1 LIEIDMKSK
10 KNILMISQAAFPPDI
25 RLEKEIKS
33 LSEAGYKVLV
43 ICNQYN
49 KELNPTYGY
58 CEIKRINALFKSVML
73 NRIINFPI
81 FFNPR
86 YLTLIFKSIVRFK
99 PAFIHAHDLP
109 MVPLALLF
117 GKLFRLPV
125 IFDMH
130 ENYPE
135 ALKAFQKKGVINFL
149 LKNYK
154 AAKLLEKFC
163 IKKSYAII
171 TVVEENSERLIKQ
184 GVDSEKIYLVSN
196 TVDLDTFAT
205 EPIDENIIEKY
216 RNKIVLLY
224 AGYVTPERGLDV
236 VVRGMSFLKEKLT
249 SAKLLIIGNG
259 ISVPTLKKLISELSL
274 NDFVE
279 FIEWPGHDKLS
290 SYFKVARIFISPQ
303 PQCEFW
309 DTTIPHKLFEY
320 MSKSKPVLAADS
332 KAIKRVIEETNSGMT
347 YETGNPENFSTKVLE
362 ILSSNIPFGEN
373 GLKAVKKTYNWEK
386 DSKVLIKLYKDFA
399 VK

>member
-1 LIEIDMKSK
+1 
-10 KNILMISQAAFPPDI
+10 MISQAAFPPDI

-49 KELNPTYGY
+49 KELNPTYEY
-58 CEIKRINALFKSVML
+58 CDIKRVNAVFNSTRL

-86 YLTLIFKSIVRFK
+86 YLLKIYKAILEFK
-99 PAFIHAHDLP
+99 PGFIHAHDLP
-109 MVPLALLF
+109 MVPIGLLF
-117 GKLFRLPV
+117 KKLIRLPV

-135 ALKAFQKKGVINFL
+135 ALKAFGKTGLINFL
-149 LKNYK
+149 FKNYK

-163 IKKSYAII
+163 IKRSDSII
-171 TVVEENSERLIKQ
+171 TVVQENSERLITQ
-184 GVDSEKIYLVSN
+184 GVSKEKIHLVSN
-196 TVDLDTFAT
+196 TVDLNSFAT
-205 EPIDENIIEKY
+205 EPIKENILEKY

-224 AGYVTPERGLDV
+224 AGYVTPERGLEV
-236 VVRGMSFLKEKLT
+236 VVRGMNFLKEKLT
-249 SAKLLIIGNG
+249 NIKLLIVGNG
-259 ISVPTLKKLISELSL
+259 ITVPTLKKISDEFSL

-320 MSKSKPVLAADS
+320 MSKSEPVLAADS
-332 KAIKRVIEETNSGMT
+332 KAIKRVVEETGCGVT
-347 YETGNPENFSTKVLE
+347 YKSNNPEDFSNKVLE

-373 GLKAVKKTYNWEK
+373 GLKAVRKIYNWDV
-386 DSKVLIKLYKDFA
+386 DSQVLIKLYQDYDSK
-399 VK
+399 

>member
-1 LIEIDMKSK
+1 
-10 KNILMISQAAFPPDI
+10 MISQALFPPDI

-33 LSEAGYKVLV
+33 LSEAGYNVLV

-49 KELNPTYGY
+49 KELNPTFKY
-58 CEIKRINALFKSVML
+58 CEIKRVNALFKSVML

-86 YLTLIFKSIVRFK
+86 ILRKIYWAILEFK
-99 PAFIHAHDLP
+99 PDFIHAHDLP
-109 MVPLALLF
+109 MIPVALF
-117 GKLFRLPV
+117 FKKLFRIPV

-135 ALKAFQKKGVINFL
+135 ALKAFGKKGLINFL
-149 LKNYK
+149 FKNYK

-163 IKKSYAII
+163 IKRSDAII
-171 TVVEENSERLIKQ
+171 TVVKENSERLLQQ
-184 GVDSEKIYLVSN
+184 GVKSEKIYLVSN

-205 EPIDENIIEKY
+205 EPVDEKILEKY
-216 RNKIVLLY
+216 RNQVVLLY

-236 VVRGMSFLKEKLT
+236 VVRGMSFLKEKIT
-249 SAKLLIIGNG
+249 NAKLLIIGNG
-259 ISVPTLKKLISELSL
+259 ISVPSLKKISDDLSL
-274 NDFVE
+274 NNFVE
-279 FIEWPGHDKLS
+279 FIGWPGHDKLS
-290 SYFKVARIFISPQ
+290 SYFKVAKIFISPQ

-320 MSKSKPVLAADS
+320 MSQSKPVLAADS
-332 KAIKRVIEETNSGMT
+332 KAIKRVIEETSCGLIYKSN
-347 YETGNPENFSTKVLE
+347 NPEDFSTKVLE

-373 GLKAVKKTYNWEK
+373 GLKAVKQNYNWGK
-386 DSKVLIKLYKDFA
+386 DSQVLIKLYQDFDS
-399 VK
+399 K

>member
-1 LIEIDMKSK
+1 MKSK

-33 LSEAGYKVLV
+33 LSEAGYKILV
-43 ICNQYN
+43 VCNQYDRIQ
-49 KELNPTYGY
+49 NPMFKY
-58 CEIKRINALFKSVML
+58 CEIRKVNAVFNSVTL

-86 YLTLIFKSIVRFK
+86 YLLKIYKAILEFK
-99 PAFIHAHDLP
+99 PDFIHAHDLP
-109 MVPLALLF
+109 MVPVALLF
-117 GKLFRLPV
+117 KKLFRLPV

-135 ALKAFQKKGVINFL
+135 ALKAFKKKGMINFL

-154 AAKLLEKFC
+154 VAKLLEKFC
-163 IKKSYAII
+163 IKRSDSII
-171 TVVEENSERLIKQ
+171 TVVQENSKRLIKE
-184 GVDSEKIYLVSN
+184 GVGKEKIYLVSN

-205 EPIDENIIEKY
+205 EPVDLKIIDKY
-216 RNKIVLLY
+216 DDKIVLLY
-224 AGYVTPERGLDV
+224 AGYVTPERELDV
-236 VVRGMSFLKEKLT
+236 VVKGMSFLRERLT
-249 SAKLLIIGNG
+249 NAKLLIIGNG
-259 ISVPTLKKLISELSL
+259 ISIPPLKKISNDLSL

-290 SYFKVARIFISPQ
+290 SYFKVAKIFISPQ
-303 PQCEFW
+303 PKCEFW

-320 MSKSKPVLAADS
+320 MSQSKPVLAADS
-332 KAIKRVIEETNSGMT
+332 TAIKRVIEETNSGMT
-347 YETGNPENFSTKVLE
+347 YETDNPEDFSAKVLE

-373 GLKAVKKTYNWEK
+373 GLKAVKQTYNWDR
-386 DSKVLIKLYKDFA
+386 DSQVLIKLYQDFDS
-399 VK
+399 K

>member
-1 LIEIDMKSK
+1 
-10 KNILMISQAAFPPDI
+10 MISQAAFPPDI

-86 YLTLIFKSIVRFK
+86 YLTLIFRSIVRFK

-205 EPIDENIIEKY
+205 EPIDENILEKY

-373 GLKAVKKTYNWEK
+373 GLKAVKKIYNWEK

>member
-1 LIEIDMKSK
+1 
-10 KNILMISQAAFPPDI
+10 MISQAAFPPDI
-25 RLEKEIKS
+25 RLEKEIKR

-43 ICNQYN
+43 ICNQYK
-49 KELNPTYGY
+49 KELNPSFKY
-58 CEIKRINALFKSVML
+58 CEIKRVSAVFKSVSL

-86 YLTLIFKSIVRFK
+86 YLLKIYKAILEFK
-99 PAFIHAHDLP
+99 PDFIHAHDLP
-109 MVPLALLF
+109 MVPVALLF
-117 GKLFRLPV
+117 KKLFRLPV

-135 ALKAFQKKGVINFL
+135 ALKAFKKKGIINFIF
-149 LKNYK
+149 KNYK
-154 AAKLLEKFC
+154 SAKLLEKFC
-163 IKKSYAII
+163 IKMSDAII
-171 TVVEENSERLIKQ
+171 TVVRENSERLIKQ
-184 GVDSEKIYLVSN
+184 GVASEKIYLVSN
-196 TVDLDTFAT
+196 TVDIDTFAT
-205 EPIDENIIEKY
+205 EPIDENILEKY
-216 RNKIVLLY
+216 RNKIVLIY

-236 VVRGMSFLKEKLT
+236 VVSGMSFLKEKLT
-249 SAKLLIIGNG
+249 SVKLLIIGNG
-259 ISVPTLKKLISELSL
+259 ISVPTLKKLVSELSL

-290 SYFKVARIFISPQ
+290 SYFKVAKIFISPQ

-320 MSKSKPVLAADS
+320 MSQSKPVLAADS

-347 YETGNPENFSTKVLE
+347 YETANPEDFSVKVLE

-373 GLKAVKKTYNWEK
+373 GLKAVKQTYNWEK
-386 DSKVLIKLYKDFA
+386 DSQVLIKLYQDFES
-399 VK
+399 K

>member
-1 LIEIDMKSK
+1 MKSK

-33 LSEAGYKVLV
+33 LSEAGYKILI

-49 KELNPTYGY
+49 KELNPTFEY
-58 CEIKRINALFKSVML
+58 CEIKRVNAVFNSAIL

-86 YLTLIFKSIVRFK
+86 YLLKIYKAILEFK
-99 PAFIHAHDLP
+99 PDFIHAHDLP
-109 MVPLALLF
+109 MVPVALMF
-117 GKLFRLPV
+117 NKLFRLPV

-163 IKKSYAII
+163 IKKSDAII

-373 GLKAVKKTYNWEK
+373 GLKAVKKIYNWEK

>member
-1 LIEIDMKSK
+1 MRSK

-49 KELNPTYGY
+49 KELNITFEY
-58 CEIKRINALFKSVML
+58 CEIKRVKAVFKSVKL

-81 FFNPR
+81 FINPR
-86 YLTLIFKSIVRFK
+86 FLLTVFNSIVRFK
-99 PAFIHAHDLP
+99 PEFIHAHDLP
-109 MVPLALLF
+109 MVPVALIF
-117 GKLFRLPV
+117 GKLFRIPI

-135 ALKAFQKKGVINFL
+135 ALKAFQKKGIINFL
-149 LKNYK
+149 FKNYK
-154 AAKLLEKFC
+154 AAKLLEKIC
-163 IKKSYAII
+163 IRKSDAII
-171 TVVEENSERLIKQ
+171 TVVRENSERLINQ
-184 GVDSEKIYLVSN
+184 GVKSEKIYLVSN

-205 EPIDENIIEKY
+205 EPIDEYILQKY

-224 AGYVTPERGLDV
+224 AGYVTPERGLDI

-249 SAKLLIIGNG
+249 NSKLLIIGNG
-259 ISVPTLKKLISELSL
+259 ISVSALKKLMIDLSL

-279 FIEWPGHDKLS
+279 FIKWPGHDKLS

-320 MSKSKPVLAADS
+320 MSQSKPVLAADS

-347 YETGNPENFSTKVLE
+347 YKTANPEDFSAKVLE
-362 ILSSNIPFGEN
+362 ILSSNVPFGEN
-373 GLKAVKKTYNWEK
+373 GLKAVKQTYNWEK
-386 DSKVLIKLYKDFA
+386 DSQVLIELYQDFEL
-399 VK
+399 K

>member
-1 LIEIDMKSK
+1 MKPK

-33 LSEAGYKVLV
+33 LSEAGYNVLV

-49 KELNPTYGY
+49 KELNPTIKY
-58 CEIKRINALFKSVML
+58 CEIKRVNALFKSIML

-86 YLTLIFKSIVRFK
+86 YLLKIYKAIIEFK
-99 PAFIHAHDLP
+99 PDYIHAHDLP
-109 MVPLALLF
+109 MVPIALF
-117 GKLFRLPV
+117 FKKLFRLPV

-135 ALKAFQKKGVINFL
+135 ALKAFGKKGLINFL
-149 LKNYK
+149 FKNYK

-163 IKKSYAII
+163 IKRSDAII
-171 TVVEENSERLIKQ
+171 TVVKENSERLIQQ
-184 GVDSEKIYLVSN
+184 GVTSEKIYLVSN

-205 EPIDENIIEKY
+205 EPVDEKILEKY
-216 RNKIVLLY
+216 RNQVVLLY
-224 AGYVTPERGLDV
+224 AGYITPERGLDV
-236 VVRGMSFLKEKLT
+236 VVRGMNYLKEKLPG
-249 SAKLLIIGNG
+249 AKLLIIGNG
-259 ISVPTLKKLISELSL
+259 ISVTSLKKISDDLSL
-274 NDFVE
+274 NDFIE
-279 FIEWPGHDKLS
+279 FVEWPGHDKLS

-332 KAIKRVIEETNSGMT
+332 KAIKRVVEETGCGLT
-347 YETGNPENFSTKVLE
+347 YQTGNAEDFAAKVLE
-362 ILSSNIPFGEN
+362 LLVSNVPFGAN
-373 GLKAVKKTYNWEK
+373 GYKAVKNKYNWQK
-386 DSKVLIKLYKDFA
+386 DEKVLIELYSNLK
-399 VK
+399 